1 MSPRPAKPA
10 KQRLNRE
17 VICRAALELLAETDA
32 ETFSMRALGDRL
44 GVDPT
49 AVYRHYADKDELLRE
64 VGDRSLAPAT
74 KGFASTDDP
83 RDDIRRMCLGLR
95 KALLRNPVALSITSS
110 GPTRYPNELRI
121 TEVLL
126 DAFQR
131 AGLDRDHAVLAY
143 HVLIEYTVGSA
154 ALDAPLSVSTQER
167 RATYKRWRSDY
178 AKLPQDEYPAIRAFA
193 SALYPS
199 SDSVFQTGLDALI
212 AQLVP

>member
-1 MSPRPAKPA
+1 MPAKPA
-10 KQRLNRE
+10 RPRLNRE
-17 VICRAALELLAETDA
+17 VICQAALELLASGDA
-32 ETFSMRALGDRL
+32 DSFSMRALGDRL

-74 KGFASTDDP
+74 KGFVTTDDP
-83 RDDIRRMCLGLR
+83 WDDVRRMCLGVR
-95 KALLRNPVALSITSS
+95 KALLRNPVALRITSS

-131 AGLDRDHAVLAY
+131 SGMDGDEAVLAY

-154 ALDAPLSVSTQER
+154 ALDAPLSVSAQDR
-167 RATYKRWRSDY
+167 RETYKRWRSDY
-178 AKLPQDEYPAIRAFA
+178 AKLPIDEYPAIRAYA
-193 SALYPS
+193 SHLYPS
-199 SDSVFQTGLDALI
+199 SDTVFQTGLDALI
-212 AQLVP
+212 AQLMP